1 MVPFS
6 ISRPFDAPRRSHVPS
21 QLRICSV
28 EDSLDV
34 APEARFPNNGAVMW
48 YALLRAADAL
58 NESLAFDA
66 DDHSERAWAAF
77 RRAPSTIAERKGL
90 KLLSSFL
97 RKTLQSS
104 KFAAGV
110 TAPPDE
116 ILDVCT
122 YATLDAVDA
131 MLKGERCCDVVQ
143 KGVLIKGVS
152 TLGLSAASLRC
163 NVRVPQ
169 RFHPDNRASLMEA
182 GGARRRKPG
191 ELKKRAAAVAGRFV
205 AACAAA
211 ARAEDAETW
220 QERAERRRQE
230 RERSAAHA
238 AARAAAAA
246 LEIPPLPPL
255 KKPRQAYLRL
265 PPFVEAG
272 ETVDVPLPPSLLTAR
287 RRRQGPATTR
297 VVVPACVEIRIYG
310 VFVLNHRVVLHAIDA
325 TPARWRDDA
334 GSLPLD
340 GASTATSSSR
350 NDLVKNHQVHPT
362 NWLIS
367 TQVPA
372 DALPHRVLRVLVPA
386 EDMDVVVGAPA
397 PAPPPSVEEIRA
409 AYQREQAAV
418 PTPRPQPP
426 PREKSAR
433 QQARKRARA
442 VTQDS

>member
-1 MVPFS
+1 MYLAPPTEKNLDAFKRWTRGSQREKTFAEYLAGKVCAVDLHEGDTLIIPSGWIHAVYTPVDSMVFGGN
-6 ISRPFDAPRRSHVPS
+6 FLTMSHVPS

-66 DDHSERAWAAF
+66 DDHSPQAWRAF
-77 RRAPSTIAERKGL
+77 RRAPSTLAERSGL

-122 YATLDAVDA
+122 YATLDAVDG

-143 KGVLIKGVS
+143 KGVRIKCGS
-152 TLGLSAASLRC
+152 SLGLSAATLRC
-163 NVRVPQ
+163 SVRVPT
-169 RFHPDNRASLMEA
+169 RFHPDGRASLIEA

-191 ELKKRAAAVAGRFV
+191 ELKRRAAAVAGRFV

-211 ARAEDAETW
+211 ARAEDAEPW
-220 QERAERRRQE
+220 QERAERRRVE
-230 RERSAAHA
+230 RERAAAHS

-246 LEIPPLPPL
+246 LEMPPLPPL

-297 VVVPACVEIRIYG
+297 VVVPA
-310 VFVLNHRVVLHAIDA
+310 
-325 TPARWRDDA
+325 
-334 GSLPLD
+334 
-340 GASTATSSSR
+340 
-350 NDLVKNHQVHPT
+350 
-362 NWLIS
+362 
-367 TQVPA
+367 

-397 PAPPPSVEEIRA
+397 PAPPPTVEEIRA
-409 AYQREQAAV
+409 AYQREQAAA
-418 PTPRPQPP
+418 PRPPAPRPAPP

-433 QQARKRARA
+433 QMARQRARA